1 LLSKNTII
9 MQRTIINL
17 ILISLLTSLAASAQT
32 ERKAIRKGNKE
43 FKKGEFI
50 DSEIMYRS
58 ALDINPSS
66 FKGNFNLGGALYKQ
80 EKFEEAEQIFSD
92 IATEQNSA
100 EELSYTY
107 HNLGNAHFQKEEY
120 DKSVEAYKNALRHN
134 PSDVETKYNLAQAQR
149 MLQQQQEQQQD
160 QDQNQDQD
168 QDKDN
173 QDDQQD
179 KKDQENEQDKQDQ
192 QNEQNKDQKD
202 KQQEQQQQISKE
214 DARRMLEALQNDEKK
229 VQEKVQKE
237 KAKQAKVKV
246 EKNW

>member
-1 LLSKNTII
+1 

-17 ILISLLTSLAASAQT
+17 MLIILLTSFAVSAQT

-58 ALDINPSS
+58 ALDLNPSS

-92 IATEQNSA
+92 VTTEQNSA
-100 EELSYTY
+100 EELSYAY

-120 DKSVEAYKNALRHN
+120 DKSVEAYKNALRNN

-149 MLQQQQEQQQD
+149 MLQQQQEQQQN
-160 QDQNQDQD
+160 QDQNQDQNKD
-168 QDKDN
+168 QNKDN
-173 QDDQQD
+173 QDNQQD
-179 KKDQENEQDKQDQ
+179 KKDQENDQDKQNKENEENKEQ
-192 QNEQNKDQKD
+192 QD
-202 KQQEQQQQISKE
+202 KQQPKQQQISKE